1 MLYPGKLEIRRLHRK
16 VGTQHLKRAPSV
28 ITACGQPSHPIGH
41 SMTPIEFGL
50 ADGTENLTKFLAKVI
65 VMDTDANDILLG
77 MEFIA
82 SCGCGME
89 S

>member
-1 MLYPGKLEIRRLHRK
+1 
-16 VGTQHLKRAPSV
+16 
-28 ITACGQPSHPIGH
+28 
-41 SMTPIEFGL
+41 MTPIEFGL